1 MAWCPKCKNEY
12 REGIKV
18 CAECGCELVEE
29 NELYSMTPLV
39 FGEEQQMLSL
49 KDFLEYNKIANVE
62 IRYDESDSVY
72 EILVRDK
79 DMQRAQKISK
89 VFMEQQAIEKLKETQ
104 ECGLDEEYLEPDAE
118 DFEFEP
124 DEEADADEAKTQA
137 KESTRPY
144 VNSEEQAEENRS
156 SAWTLLIVGGVGMIF
171 IILGILGIIPL
182 KLGNPYMFY
191 GVMSAVFILF
201 LVMGA
206 VSFKNAKLF
215 AKKAESE
222 NSLKDSLLKWCKEN
236 LTAEKVDGQIEDA
249 AEMAEEMLYF
259 KRYEIIKKMM
269 NHQFMNLDQGFL
281 DRLIDEVVYDMVF
294 EQKTEA

>member
-49 KDFLEYNKIANVE
+49 KDFLDYNKIANVE

>member
-294 EQKTEA
+294 ESKSEE

>member
-294 EQKTEA
+294 EEKTEA